1 MILMLTTKTGE
12 ETVTKSKKK
21 EKLTQKKNVKRVVC
35 LKIITK
41 WLKHKKEMI
50 LMFLFIIKMGLLDKQ
65 IKEATSGDLM
75 KPKIKHA
82 LFLKLKFLNLWTH
95 LKLMSICNQT
105 TFV

>member
-21 EKLTQKKNVKRVVC
+21 EKLMQKKNVKKVVC
-35 LKIITK
+35 LKIIMK

-75 KPKIKHA
+75 KPPTT
-82 LFLKLKFLNLWTH
+82 LLSYLKSRFQSSCKP
-95 LKLMSICNQT
+95 II
-105 TFV
+105 